1 MNLKIIN
8 EKDNEKIQQ
17 QNRELLITPLDKQ
30 CEAGDIF
37 VIQKLNKLYTLI
49 KLNYNPTSK
58 YIIDIAN
65 NEFFKTKH
73 GVCPAKYFEKSTR
86 QDVIN
91 YLVCQLDVNANDI
104 QCFPVEH
111 SNVHIDIEYNR

>member
-65 NEFFKTKH
+65 NEFFKDKYD
-73 GVCPAKYFEKSTR
+73 VCPTKYFEKSTR

-91 YLVCQLDVNANDI
+91 YLVRKLDINANDI

>member
-8 EKDNEKIQQ
+8 EKDNEVIQQ

-30 CEAGDIF
+30 CEAGDLF

-49 KLNYNPTSK
+49 KLNHTSK

-65 NEFFKTKH
+65 NEFFKNKH
-73 GVCPAKYFEKSTR
+73 GVCTVKFFEKSTR
-86 QDVIN
+86 QDVID
-91 YLVCQLDVNANDI
+91 YIVHELDINANDI

-111 SNVHIDIEYNR
+111 LNIHIDIEYI

>member
-49 KLNYNPTSK
+49 KLNRTLK

-65 NEFFKTKH
+65 NEFFKNKH
-73 GVCPAKYFEKSTR
+73 GVCPAKFFEESTR

-91 YLVCQLDVNANDI
+91 YLVSQLDINANDI

-111 SNVHIDIEYNR
+111 SNVHIDIEYI

>member
-8 EKDNEKIQQ
+8 EKDNEVIQQ
-17 QNRELLITPLDKQ
+17 RNRELLITPLDKQ

-49 KLNYNPTSK
+49 KLNHKSK

-65 NEFFKTKH
+65 NEFFKDKYD
-73 GVCPAKYFEKSTR
+73 VCPVKHFEKSTR

-91 YLVCQLDVNANDI
+91 FIASELDINVNDI

-111 SNVHIDIEYNR
+111 LNIHIDIEYI

>member
-8 EKDNEKIQQ
+8 EKDNEEIQQ

-37 VIQKLNKLYTLI
+37 IIQKLNKLYTLI
-49 KLNYNPTSK
+49 KLNSRMSK

-65 NEFFKTKH
+65 NEFFKNKH
-73 GVCPAKYFEKSTR
+73 NLCPAKYFEESTR

-91 YLVCQLDVNANDI
+91 YLVHELDINANDI
-104 QCFPVEH
+104 QCFPIEH
-111 SNVHIDIEYNR
+111 LNVHIDIEYNR

>member
-1 MNLKIIN
+1 M
-8 EKDNEKIQQ
+8 
-17 QNRELLITPLDKQ
+17 LITPLDKQ

-73 GVCPAKYFEKSTR
+73 GVCPVKYFEKSTR

-91 YLVCQLDVNANDI
+91 YLVHQLDINANDI
-104 QCFPVEH
+104 QCFLLNIQMFI
-111 SNVHIDIEYNR
+111 SILNTIDRNVNLKNFNFYELSK